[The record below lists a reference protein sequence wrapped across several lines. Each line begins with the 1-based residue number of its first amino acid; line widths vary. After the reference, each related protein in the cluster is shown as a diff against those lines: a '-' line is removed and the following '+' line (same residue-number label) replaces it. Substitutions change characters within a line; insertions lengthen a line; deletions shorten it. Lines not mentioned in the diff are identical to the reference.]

1 MIFFKSLY
9 YVLNLR
15 DHHLNKKKILSTIS
29 QRGQY
34 VDDGISKISN
44 TDWLYQRDGVV
55 LFDWYNYSLSEG
67 DRKSYAKLI
76 YKKFGKGASSVQN
89 IWFNQYD
96 PNSGSNH
103 SFHNHY
109 SELRKREVIIEV
121 PKPPGPSDSFSL
133 SQMALQLRY
142 RWEIAPLSD
151 IFVVY
156 TRQVDQGSAL
166 KSFSNTFSDG
176 YENPV
181 VNALTFKLRY
191 RFGS

>member
-1 MIFFKSLY
+1 
-9 YVLNLR
+9 
-15 DHHLNKKKILSTIS
+15 
-29 QRGQY
+29 
-34 VDDGISKISN
+34 
-44 TDWLYQRDGVV
+44 
-55 LFDWYNYSLSEG
+55 
-67 DRKSYAKLI
+67 
-76 YKKFGKGASSVQN
+76 
-89 IWFNQYD
+89 
-96 PNSGSNH
+96 
-103 SFHNHY
+103 
-109 SELRKREVIIEV
+109 
-121 PKPPGPSDSFSL
+121 
-133 SQMALQLRY
+133 MALQLRY